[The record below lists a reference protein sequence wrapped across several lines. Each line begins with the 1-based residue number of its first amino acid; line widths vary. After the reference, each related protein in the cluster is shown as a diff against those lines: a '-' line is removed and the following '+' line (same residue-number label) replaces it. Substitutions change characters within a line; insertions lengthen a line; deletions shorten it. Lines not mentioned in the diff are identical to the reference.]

1 MTRQPS
7 GDDRCRLDKWL
18 WAARFFKTR
27 PLAVEAVEGGK
38 VHLNG
43 QRVKP
48 ARAVRAG
55 DRLSIRRG
63 QELFEITVLA
73 LSTRRGP
80 ASVAQTLYQE
90 SETSRRRREA
100 EAEQRRLLAAGMP
113 QPARRP
119 DKKARRQIHRFVRK
133 GA

>member
-1 MTRQPS
+1 MTRQPP
-7 GDDRCRLDKWL
+7 GEDRCRLDKWL

-48 ARAVRAG
+48 SRAVKAG

-63 QELFEITVLA
+63 QESFEITVLA

-90 SETSRRRREA
+90 SEQSRQRREA
-100 EAEQRRLLAAGMP
+100 EAEQRRLLAASTP
-113 QPARRP
+113 QPSRRP

-133 GA
+133 GG